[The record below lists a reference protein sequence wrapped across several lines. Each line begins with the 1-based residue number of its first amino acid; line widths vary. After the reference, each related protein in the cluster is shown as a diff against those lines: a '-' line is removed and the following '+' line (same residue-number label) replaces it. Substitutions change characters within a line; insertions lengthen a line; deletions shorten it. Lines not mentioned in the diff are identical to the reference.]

1 MKNHQQSKSN
11 VTKPSTRKE
20 NSVNRPIDNN
30 DECLTVVFVPVDLYP
45 LYYSIYRHGNEIK
58 NASSNHTIKKEKKR
72 SIMFALSLLLSS
84 IYKEI
89 SFAIGAFLLSHLF
102 FPH

>member
-1 MKNHQQSKSN
+1 MKDHQQSKSN

-20 NSVNRPIDNN
+20 NSVNRAIDNN
-30 DECLTVVFVPVDLYP
+30 DECLTVVFVLVDLYP
-45 LYYSIYRHGNEIK
+45 LYYSTYRHGNEIK
-58 NASSNHTIKKEKKR
+58 NASSNHTIKREKKR

-89 SFAIGAFLLSHLF
+89 SFAIGAFFVVSSFLSH
-102 FPH
+102 